1 MKRVLA
7 VAFILLVSVASVA
20 CGGAADP
27 PTQEPESPGVPEV
40 PRAPEVIDL
49 TPSRRTSDTTLEA
62 EPFSVTLAMEDGTT
76 RVVEV
81 VNYEIYTGDV
91 PLAHSFYR
99 VYRATAEAVEGA
111 LYVPGD
117 LELREVEVD
126 DSGAVDGIGRRWV
139 MRFDETLGEMEEEER
154 TSFLLALSRTII
166 EGNPFRRDPPNF
178 TGVRFFSGDEEIDVD
193 YAPSF

>member
-1 MKRVLA
+1 MKRILA

-27 PTQEPESPGVPEV
+27 PAGESESPGVPEV
-40 PRAPEVIDL
+40 VDL
-49 TPSRRTSDTTLEA
+49 TPSRRTPDTTLETD
-62 EPFSVTLAMEDGTT
+62 PFSVTLAMEDGST
-76 RVVEV
+76 REVEV

-99 VYRATAEAVEGA
+99 VYLATAEAVEGA
-111 LYVPGD
+111 LPVPQD
-117 LELREVEVD
+117 LELREVEID

-139 MRFDETLGEMEEEER
+139 MRFDETLGAMGEER
-154 TSFLLALSRTII
+154 TAFLLALSRTII

-178 TGVRFFSGDEEIDVD
+178 TGVRFFSGDEKIEVD